1 MARGNPRIAP
11 TAHFTAQ
18 AWVREQFPNSHYFD
32 TLTGRF
38 LFGGTRVALGVARP
52 LAPPP
57 LRFHHQY
64 LFIRHHV
71 FEQRLRELAP
81 DYVLEIGA
89 GLSPRGLSFCQSN
102 PELTY
107 VELDLPHMVAAKR
120 RYLGGAPLP
129 SNYHLGSVDLLADSF
144 ATDVP
149 VTPSPGARIVA
160 ITEGVIDYLDMD
172 EKRLAL
178 GNIAQFLSVHGGGHY
193 LLELH
198 PRELYADWERGA
210 RFLLGLLGLL
220 VGRSFRD
227 RLFGDTAEALAFL
240 RACGFAGAAVLDS
253 AALNQSRHR
262 PPMDFCPWLLV
273 EASV

>member
-18 AWVREQFPNSHYFD
+18 AWVRERFPNAHYFD

-38 LFGGTRVALGVARP
+38 LFGGTRVVFGVAGP

-57 LRFHHQY
+57 LRYHHQY

-71 FEQRLRELAP
+71 FEQRLRELQP

-89 GLSPRGLSFCQSN
+89 GLSPRGLSFCQAR

-120 RYLGGAPLP
+120 KHLSRASLP
-129 SNYHLGSVDLLADSF
+129 PNYHLGSVDLLADSF
-144 ATDVP
+144 AADVP
-149 VTPSPGARIVA
+149 VRPEPGARIVV
-160 ITEGVIDYLDMD
+160 ITEGVIDYLDMS
-172 EKRLAL
+172 EKRIAL
-178 GNIAQFLSVHGGGHY
+178 GNVARFVADHGGGHY
-193 LLELH
+193 LLEQH
-198 PRELYADWERGA
+198 PRELYADWDRGA
-210 RFLLGLLGLL
+210 RFFLGLLGLL

-227 RLFGDTAEALAFL
+227 RLFARSDDALAFL
-240 RACGFAGAAVLDS
+240 GDCGFADAQVLDS

-262 PPMDFCPWLLV
+262 PPMDLCPWLLV
-273 EASV
+273 EATI